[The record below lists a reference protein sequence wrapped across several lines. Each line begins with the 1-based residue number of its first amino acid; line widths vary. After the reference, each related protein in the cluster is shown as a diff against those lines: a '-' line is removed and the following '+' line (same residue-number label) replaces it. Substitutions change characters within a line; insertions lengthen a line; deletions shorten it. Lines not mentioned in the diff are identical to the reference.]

1 MSTTLM
7 IARTLVLLLPATA
20 LAAQAAPAAGDARSV
35 NVYDLGAEA
44 KEGPDLVLKM
54 EGDKQPVDWTQSNRP
69 ATVAQLVR
77 AFVQPPLAANE
88 DVQPLGER
96 WLVLLCRPEQ
106 HAWLERYL
114 AVAKR
119 HNDQTIAMQ
128 CELFA
133 MPEISYLEKVAPAL
147 NQPGKPAGSALILAP
162 GEGTAAFR
170 KALTADASCQSVV
183 APRLVVRPLESASM
197 SHLRQTSYVRD
208 FEVEV
213 QKAAFIANPVIDVV
227 QDGVSIETAA
237 AIVQE
242 GVAGV
247 SLEVTVSDL
256 KKPIPEVTANLGGS
270 SLPVKIQL
278 PQLITTQARVAVEL
292 PRGHTVVFALPT
304 VAGTRHVL
312 LLKLE

>member
-1 MSTTLM
+1 MSTTLKTV
-7 IARTLVLLLPATA
+7 RTFLLLLPATA
-20 LAAQAAPAAGDARSV
+20 LAAQTQPAAGDARTV
-35 NVYDLGAEA
+35 VVYDLGAEA
-44 KEGPDLVLKM
+44 PGPDIVLRA
-54 EGDKQPVDWTQSNRP
+54 EGDSQPAEWAQSSRP
-69 ATVAQLVR
+69 ATVAQMVR

-96 WLVLLCRPEQ
+96 WLVLLCRAEQ

-114 AVAKR
+114 AAAKR
-119 HNDQTIAMQ
+119 HHDQTITMQ

-147 NQPGKPAGSALILAP
+147 SQPGKPAGSASILAP
-162 GEGTAAFR
+162 GEGTDAFR
-170 KALTADASCQSVV
+170 KALTADATCESLA
-183 APRLVVRPLESASM
+183 APKLTVRPLESASM
-197 SHLRQTSYVRD
+197 SLLQQTSYVRD

-227 QDGVSIETAA
+227 QDGVTIEAAA

-247 SLEVTVSDL
+247 SLKVSVSDL
-256 KKPIPEVTANLGGS
+256 KKPIPEVTTNLGGTT
-270 SLPVKIQL
+270 LPVKIQL
-278 PQLITTQARVAVEL
+278 PQLITTQARAAVEL
-292 PRGHTVVFALPT
+292 PRGHTVVFALPPL
-304 VAGTRHVL
+304 AGKRHVL